1 MSTGEEDAM
10 GHGRGVRR
18 GEREWIKII
27 RRFESS
33 GLAGRGFCQKE
44 GLALSSLQRWRQR
57 LASRETVPF
66 VELVPP
72 AVAAPA
78 SSSGWSL
85 ELALPNGASIR
96 LQG

>member
-1 MSTGEEDAM
+1 M
-10 GHGRGVRR
+10 GRSRRRGVRR
-18 GEREWIKII
+18 GAKEWAKIVQ
-27 RRFESS
+27 RFESS
-33 GLAGRGFCQKE
+33 GLAGKSFCHKE

-72 AVAAPA
+72 AVAEPA

-85 ELALPNGASIR
+85 ELTLPNGASIR
-96 LQG
+96 FQG

>member
-1 MSTGEEDAM
+1 M
-10 GHGRGVRR
+10 GRGRGVRR
-18 GEREWIKII
+18 GEKEWAKII

-33 GLAGRGFCQKE
+33 GLSGTVFCQKE

-57 LASRETVPF
+57 LALRVSAPF

-72 AVAAPA
+72 TESTPAP
-78 SSSGWSL
+78 SSAWSL
-85 ELALPNGASIR
+85 ELTLPNGASIR

>member
-1 MSTGEEDAM
+1 MDRNRR
-10 GHGRGVRR
+10 RGVRR
-18 GEREWIKII
+18 GEKEWAKIV

-33 GLAGRGFCQKE
+33 GLAGTVFAERE

-57 LASRETVPF
+57 LASRGPAPF

-72 AVAAPA
+72 PA
-78 SSSGWSL
+78 STAATASRWSL

-96 LQG
+96 FQG

>member
-1 MSTGEEDAM
+1 MDRNRR
-10 GHGRGVRR
+10 RGVRR
-18 GEREWIKII
+18 GEKEWATIV

-33 GLAGRGFCQKE
+33 GLAGTVFSERE

-57 LASRETVPF
+57 LASRGSVPF

-72 AVAAPA
+72 PATAPA

-85 ELALPNGASIR
+85 ELTLPNGASIR

>member
-1 MSTGEEDAM
+1 M
-10 GHGRGVRR
+10 GQDRERGVRR
-18 GEREWIKII
+18 GAKTWAKIVQ
-27 RRFESS
+27 RFESS
-33 GLAGRGFCQKE
+33 GLAGTVFCQRE

-57 LASRETVPF
+57 LASPSAVPF

-72 AVAAPA
+72 AATVPA

-85 ELALPNGASIR
+85 ELTLPNGASIR

>member
-1 MSTGEEDAM
+1 M
-10 GHGRGVRR
+10 GRDRRRGVRR
-18 GEREWIKII
+18 GEKEWAKIT

-33 GLAGRGFCQKE
+33 GLSGTVFCQRE

-57 LASRETVPF
+57 LASPGAVPF

-72 AVAAPA
+72 AVSAPA

-85 ELALPNGASIR
+85 ELTLPNGASIR
-96 LQG
+96 FQG